1 MKGGS
6 RAGVRRRDPGGGPF
20 RAGCERSLSRW
31 VGRTVAGE
39 LRPIPGAPALVLE
52 PREEDG
58 PRYVI
63 IADLHLGLG
72 ATPERPLGPPEAH
85 VPRLASDLAE
95 LARRARAAGIVIAG
109 DAKHPIV
116 GVPPAL
122 RTVLFDFSS
131 DILARGLSLEVIV
144 GNHDVGLARYLPRE
158 VTVHAA
164 TGLVRYGV
172 GIFHGHRWPSARVL
186 QCESLVVGHLHPGVR
201 FAPTTSDPMGKR
213 RCWLRIEFPS
223 PKVPRRGRR
232 RIRAKEM
239 VVIPAFN
246 PVAGTEAL
254 NRDRPGRG
262 KTFLYRRFLVHGNCR
277 AYLLDSTDVGSIRMP
292 WPGLRPH
299 ARAPSGR

>member
-1 MKGGS
+1 M
-6 RAGVRRRDPGGGPF
+6 
-20 RAGCERSLSRW
+20 
-31 VGRTVAGE
+31 
-39 LRPIPGAPALVLE
+39 
-52 PREEDG
+52 
-58 PRYVI
+58 
-63 IADLHLGLG
+63 
-72 ATPERPLGPPEAH
+72 
-85 VPRLASDLAE
+85 
-95 LARRARAAGIVIAG
+95 IAG

-158 VTVHAA
+158 VTVHPA

-186 QCESLVVGHLHPGVR
+186 RCESLVVGHLHPGVR

-213 RCWLRIEFPS
+213 RCWLRVEFPS
-223 PKVPRRGRR
+223 PKAPRRGRR

-262 KTFLYRRFLVHGNCR
+262 KTFLYRRFLLHGNSR
-277 AYLLDSTDVGSIRMP
+277 AYLLDGTDVGSVRMP
-292 WPGLRPH
+292 GPELRPR
-299 ARAPSGR
+299 ARAPSDR

>member
-1 MKGGS
+1 M
-6 RAGVRRRDPGGGPF
+6 
-20 RAGCERSLSRW
+20 
-31 VGRTVAGE
+31 TGE

-52 PREEDG
+52 PRGEPG
-58 PRYVI
+58 PRYVL

-95 LARRARAAGIVIAG
+95 LARRARAAGIVIVG

-122 RTVLFDFSS
+122 RTVLFDFAS
-131 DILARGLSLEVIV
+131 DLLARGLSLEVIV
-144 GNHDVGLARYLPRE
+144 GNHDVGIARYLPRE
-158 VTVHAA
+158 VPTHPA
-164 TGLVRYGV
+164 TGIVRYGI

-186 QCESLVVGHLHPGVR
+186 RCASLVAGHLHPGVR

-213 RCWLRIEFPS
+213 RCWLRVEFPS
-223 PKVPRRGRR
+223 PRVPRRGRR
-232 RIRAKEM
+232 RIGAKEM

-246 PVAGTEAL
+246 PVCGTEAL

-262 KTFLYRRFLVHGNCR
+262 RSLLYRRFLAHGNCR
-277 AYLLDSTDVGSIRMP
+277 AYLLDGTDVGSVRIPLPEPRS
-292 WPGLRPH
+292 R
-299 ARAPSGR
+299 ARAPPGR